1 MAMKKFRRDFTGD
14 GETWAQFQ
22 KGARKYQVR
31 FWKKT
36 CPWVCRPRLCAKAF
50 LILKKNKTI
59 REQMQLDC
67 RYSNRFPEPKRWQ

>member
-1 MAMKKFRRDFTGD
+1 MAMKKLRRDVG

-22 KGARKYQVR
+22 RGCRKYHVK

-50 LILKKNKTI
+50 HFMKKNKSLK
-59 REQMQLDC
+59 ECLLLDC
-67 RYSNRFPEPKRWQ
+67 RYSSRFPEQKHWQ